1 MNCREIEPLIYLVR
15 DGELTE
21 KEKSLVSEHI
31 QNCPRCK
38 ELSVSVKAMAAGV
51 LGADYLEGLQVTD
64 ELFTG
69 RLMQNIHKP
78 AASYRFILLKAAAAC
93 LLLILGFT
101 FVMQERSF
109 NHHRLDLQARL
120 QQEDPGMSD
129 CIKEL
134 RRKIHYQS
142 LAAFARTD
150 TLPVNRVSEEALTAY
165 VRENCGYN
173 PNDIR
178 ALKKLL
184 IQAGLSD

>member
-1 MNCREIEPLIYLVR
+1 MNCREIEPLIYLFR

-21 KEKSLVSEHI
+21 KEQSMVSEHI

-38 ELSVSVKAMAAGV
+38 ELYISLKAMASGI
-51 LGADYLEGLQVTD
+51 LTADYTEGIHVKD
-64 ELFTG
+64 ELFTQ
-69 RLMQNIHKP
+69 RLMQNINKP

-109 NHHRLDLQARL
+109 SQNRTELQARL
-120 QQEDPGMSD
+120 QHQDSGLSD
-129 CIKEL
+129 CIKEIK
-134 RRKIHYQS
+134 RKIHYQS
-142 LAAFARTD
+142 LAAFSRKD
-150 TLPVNRVSEEALTAY
+150 TVPVNLISEEVLTAY

-173 PNDIR
+173 SKDITT
-178 ALKKLL
+178 LKKLL